1 MAATGRVAMNGAPRT
16 GRRLFAD
23 LLRAEPR
30 LLLSAA
36 ALATLAAVAE
46 LAPYVLVHRMAGAVM
61 APDPDPGHL
70 VWLAVLMLVAAILR
84 LLLFGGAN
92 ILSHRMAFRIQKN
105 LQVALVRALERQP
118 LGALE
123 GRAGDLKK
131 TLVDDVGGLEHLIAH
146 TLPDAV
152 AGLVLPLLAAVLLLV
167 VDWRM
172 ALASLALLPVALV
185 AQKRAFSGLEVI
197 HAQWHAAD
205 TAANASLLAY
215 IRGIATLKAHHRVAR
230 SLGTLRQAVHA
241 LAGLADSITRRTAI
255 PYALF
260 FVMLSTNLLVV
271 LPVGL
276 VLHVAGSLDVA
287 AFVLFVVLGAGLTAP
302 LLRVMYA
309 FGALERQMQGA
320 ARVAALLDTPAV
332 SPGRQPPIA
341 GTRVG
346 ADISFEHVS
355 FGYGERPDVVHDV
368 SFTIPAG
375 SIAALVGPSGAGKS
389 TLVRL
394 VARFW
399 DPRAGAV
406 HIGGVDVRAMAPE
419 CLRDQVAV
427 VFQDPFFFNGTLREN
442 LVIATADTTTATL
455 MQAVDAV
462 GLSGLVAQL
471 PQGLDTPIGDR
482 GARLSGGERQRLAI
496 ARALLKDAPIL
507 LLDEATA
514 FADPESERAVQRA
527 IGRLTVGR
535 TVLVVAHR
543 LATVMQADTI
553 AVLAD
558 GRLDGVGRHEI
569 LLRDSPVYR
578 RLWDAQTGS
587 RDWALRT

>member
-1 MAATGRVAMNGAPRT
+1 MSVAPRT
-16 GRRLFAD
+16 GRKLFAD

-46 LAPYVLVHRMAGAVM
+46 LAPYVLVYRMAGAV
-61 APDPDPGHL
+61 AVPDPDPGRL
-70 VWLAVLMLVAAILR
+70 VWLAVLMLVAAVLR

-118 LGALE
+118 LGTLE

-152 AGLVLPLLAAVLLLV
+152 AGLVLPLLAAPLLLV

-172 ALASLALLPVALV
+172 ALASLALLPVALI

-230 SLGTLRQAVHA
+230 SLDTLRQAVHA

-332 SPGRQPPIA
+332 SPGQQSPIA
-341 GTRVG
+341 GTQVG

-355 FGYGERPDVVHDV
+355 FGYGERSDVVHDV

-406 HIGGVDVRAMAPE
+406 RIGGVDVRAMAPE
-419 CLRDQVAV
+419 CLCDRVAV

-442 LVIATADTTTATL
+442 LAIAATDTTTATL
-455 MQAVDAV
+455 MQAVDAA

-514 FADPESERAVQRA
+514 FADPESERAVQQA

-558 GRLDGVGRHEI
+558 GRLDGVGRHEV
-569 LLRDSPVYR
+569 LLRQSPVYR

-587 RDWALRT
+587 HDWALRT

>member
-1 MAATGRVAMNGAPRT
+1 MSAPPRT

-23 LLRAEPR
+23 LLRSQPR

-46 LAPYVLVHRMAGAVM
+46 LAPYVLVYRMAGVVT
-61 APDPDPGHL
+61 APDPDTGHL
-70 VWLAVLMLVAAILR
+70 VWLAVLILAAAILR

-92 ILSHRMAFRIQKN
+92 ILSHRMAFRIQKD
-105 LQVALVRALERQP
+105 LRIALVRALERQP
-118 LGALE
+118 LGQLE

-131 TLVDDVGGLEHLIAH
+131 TLIDDVGGLEHLIAH

-152 AGLVLPLLAAVLLLV
+152 AGMVLPLLAAVVLLA

-172 ALASLALLPVALV
+172 ALASLVLLPVALA
-185 AQKRAFSGLEVI
+185 AQARAFRGLEVI

-215 IRGIATLKAHHRVAR
+215 IRGIATLKAHNRVAR
-230 SLGTLRQAVHA
+230 SLGTLRTAVHA

-260 FVMLSTNLLVV
+260 FVTLSTNLLVV
-271 LPVGL
+271 LPVGV
-276 VLHVAGSLDVA
+276 VLHIAGTLDVA

-302 LLRVMYA
+302 LLRVMFA

-320 ARVAALLDTPAV
+320 ARVAALLDTPALA
-332 SPGRQPPIA
+332 PRQPPSTP
-341 GTRVG
+341 GTQVG
-346 ADISFEHVS
+346 TDISFEHVS
-355 FGYGERPDVVHDV
+355 FGYGDRSDVLRDV
-368 SFTIPAG
+368 SFVIPAG

-394 VARFW
+394 AARFW
-399 DPRAGAV
+399 DARDGAV
-406 HIGGVDVRAMAPE
+406 RIGGIDVRDMAPE
-419 CLRDQVAV
+419 SLRDQVAV

-442 LVIATADTTTATL
+442 LAIAARDATTATL
-455 MQAVDAV
+455 MQAAEAA
-462 GLSGLVAQL
+462 GLAGLVAQL

-514 FADPESERAVQRA
+514 FADPESERAVQQA

-558 GRLDGVGRHEI
+558 GRLDGVGRHDG
-569 LLRDSPVYR
+569 LLRDSSVYR
-578 RLWDAQTGS
+578 RLWDAQTSS

>member
-1 MAATGRVAMNGAPRT
+1 MSATPRA

-23 LLRAEPR
+23 LLRSQPR

-46 LAPYVLVHRMAGAVM
+46 LAPYVLVYRMAGAVT
-61 APDPDPGHL
+61 APDPDTGHL
-70 VWLAVLMLVAAILR
+70 VWLAVLILAAAILR

-92 ILSHRMAFRIQKN
+92 ILSHRMAFRIQKD
-105 LQVALVRALERQP
+105 LRIALVRALERQP
-118 LGALE
+118 LGQLE

-131 TLVDDVGGLEHLIAH
+131 TLIDDVGGLEHLIAH
-146 TLPDAV
+146 TQPDAV
-152 AGLVLPLLAAVLLLV
+152 AGLVLPLLVAVLLLA

-172 ALASLALLPVALV
+172 ALASLALLPVALA
-185 AQKRAFSGLEVI
+185 AQTRAFRGLEAI
-197 HAQWHAAD
+197 HARWHAAD

-215 IRGIATLKAHHRVAR
+215 IRGIATLKAHNRVAR
-230 SLGTLRQAVHA
+230 SLGTLRTAVHA

-260 FVMLSTNLLVV
+260 FVTLSTNLLVV
-271 LPVGL
+271 LPVGV
-276 VLHVAGSLDVA
+276 VLHIAGILDVA

-302 LLRVMYA
+302 LLRVMFA

-320 ARVAALLDTPAV
+320 ARVAALLDTPALG
-332 SPGRQPPIA
+332 SRQPASTP
-341 GTRVG
+341 GTQVG
-346 ADISFEHVS
+346 TDIGFEHVS
-355 FGYGERPDVVHDV
+355 FGYGDRSDVLHDV
-368 SFTIPAG
+368 SFAIPAG

-399 DPRAGAV
+399 DARDGAV
-406 HIGGVDVRAMAPE
+406 RIGGIDVRDMAPE
-419 CLRDQVAV
+419 SLRDQVAV

-442 LVIATADTTTATL
+442 LAIAARDATTATL
-455 MQAVDAV
+455 MQATEAA
-462 GLSGLVAQL
+462 GLAGLIAQL

-496 ARALLKDAPIL
+496 ARALLKNAPIL

-514 FADPESERAVQRA
+514 FADPESERAVQQA

-558 GRLDGVGRHEI
+558 GRLDGVGRHDV

-578 RLWDAQTGS
+578 RLWDAQTSS